1 MRVSVCVC
9 HLSSFEQMNKQH
21 SIQERQ
27 LFQGS
32 LCVVFFM
39 RLPTMWYHVDV
50 SEARKQHNHVSK
62 PTMRRFSNWDLL
74 AKTRNQIFWT
84 RTSSFFKCFSSLKT
98 APKDYKTY
106 ILTGTILSRDK
117 LLKKCLRLAADTAK
131 FVVADLPL
139 PVLAGM
145 TMRYGMEMVYT
156 PGYLNSCFC
165 RLF

>member
-1 MRVSVCVC
+1 MCVSVCVC
-9 HLSSFEQMNKQH
+9 HLISFEQMNKQH

-50 SEARKQHNHVSK
+50 SEARKQHNHVSE

-84 RTSSFFKCFSSLKT
+84 RTSSFFNCFSSLKT

-106 ILTGTILSRDK
+106 RVQQVPYFQEINCWKNVWGSPQTQQSLWWLTFRCLS
-117 LLKKCLRLAADTAK
+117 LL
-131 FVVADLPL
+131 
-139 PVLAGM
+139 GW
-145 TMRYGMEMVYT
+145 
-156 PGYLNSCFC
+156 
-165 RLF
+165 